1 MPEWNIKL
9 TKILDFLDDKIL
21 EIRKDDALGFMSKI
35 TAYNLIIDLQ
45 EFIKDQMEEAAR
57 GTKDENGV
65 HYPA

>member
-9 TKILDFLDDKIL
+9 TKMLDFLDDKIL

-45 EFIKDQMEEAAR
+45 EFIKEQMEEETEER
-57 GTKDENGV
+57 NGTGL
-65 HYPA
+65 YC